1 MILSR
6 TISLHNLCKLVVLFC
21 MAFSHCSQ
29 PGKNSAQNIS
39 IIWQGNRAVA
49 ISIPLDLTDYNSRDS
64 IGQNLIVQKVPYK
77 NKGGI
82 AGDYE
87 IKEHQLIFTPL
98 IPFTRGSKYLL
109 ISRNKSIAE
118 IAIPPA
124 GESPTVLAIYPGMD
138 SLPENLLK
146 FYIRFSKPMAE

>member
-82 AGDYE
+82 AGD
-87 IKEHQLIFTPL
+87 
-98 IPFTRGSKYLL
+98 
-109 ISRNKSIAE
+109 
-118 IAIPPA
+118 
-124 GESPTVLAIYPGMD
+124 
-138 SLPENLLK
+138 
-146 FYIRFSKPMAE
+146 